1 MGMEFKAF
9 DGDDG
14 EDGDG
19 WGFKAFD
26 GAYFDADGSTFW
38 LCFFF
43 FAFLQL
49 LELEFNT
56 SQGGLN
62 FILFDH
68 PKNAPKAPR
77 GANCKTGTKGLFE
90 KMRFLAV

>member
-1 MGMEFKAF
+1 MEFKAF